1 MDALEAELKELIVD
15 VLRLE
20 DVKANEIDSTATL
33 FGPGLGLTSI
43 DALELAMA
51 LNKKYGVVLDPDN
64 DKNKAAFANVR
75 ALASYIS
82 DQPGQTAP

>member
-1 MDALEAELKELIVD
+1 MDELEVNLKRLIVD

-20 DVKANEIDSTATL
+20 DIEPQDIDSAAPL
-33 FGPGLGLTSI
+33 FGPELGLTSI

-64 DKNKAAFANVR
+64 EQNKAAFSSVR
-75 ALASYIS
+75 ALAEVIRAQGPVS
-82 DQPGQTAP
+82 A

>member
-1 MDALEAELKELIVD
+1 MDELEIELKELIVD

-20 DVKANEIDSTATL
+20 DVTSSEIDSSAPL

-64 DKNKAAFANVR
+64 ELNKAAFENVR
-75 ALASYIS
+75 ALATFIAS
-82 DQPGQTAP
+82 QPRKASP